1 MSLLGALTHTQKCSI
16 RDMEKIS
23 NKFHQEAP
31 TTSTIFLLQI
41 VQQTVGN
48 EEYFFLQY
56 IFFVFLFLQARH
68 QNLKKLAQN
77 FFKF

>member
-16 RDMEKIS
+16 RDMGKIS
-23 NKFHQEAP
+23 NKFHQEAQP
-31 TTSTIFLLQI
+31 LQFFLLQI

-77 FFKF
+77 FFKV

>member
-1 MSLLGALTHTQKCSI
+1 MSLLGAFTHTQKCSI

-31 TTSTIFLLQI
+31 TTTIFLLQI

-48 EEYFFLQY
+48 EEYFFSVTVGSQRSVMMMAA
-56 IFFVFLFLQARH
+56 FFEAG
-68 QNLKKLAQN
+68 
-77 FFKF
+77 

>member
-1 MSLLGALTHTQKCSI
+1 MSLLGALTHTQKCSN

-31 TTSTIFLLQI
+31 TTTIFLLQI

-48 EEYFFLQY
+48 EEYFFL
-56 IFFVFLFLQARH
+56 
-68 QNLKKLAQN
+68 
-77 FFKF
+77 